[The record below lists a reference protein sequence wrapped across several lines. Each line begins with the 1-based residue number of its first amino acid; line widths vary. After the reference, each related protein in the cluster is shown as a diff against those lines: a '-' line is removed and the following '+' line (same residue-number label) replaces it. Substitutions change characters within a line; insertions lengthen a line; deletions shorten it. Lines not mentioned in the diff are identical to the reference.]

1 MSAKIT
7 RSAQP
12 APKAPH
18 KPGFPIRKP
27 ALVKAANA
35 AIVQPINASK
45 VKVHDVGKIGYHG
58 IWWAQKVAFAALLL
72 SVIWA
77 GFMAHRT
84 MALASVGELTCSDQ
98 SSLIWLQESPDSRVP
113 ALNDT
118 VVVACARA
126 YRPFG

>member
-1 MSAKIT
+1 MPAKIT

-12 APKAPH
+12 ALKAPH
-18 KPGFPIRKP
+18 RPKFPIRKP
-27 ALVKAANA
+27 ALVKAADA

-77 GFMAHRT
+77 GFVAHRT
-84 MALASVGELTCSDQ
+84 FALAEVGELTCSDK
-98 SSLIWLQESPDSRVP
+98 SSLMWLQPDPGSNVP

-118 VVVACARA
+118 VALACAKA